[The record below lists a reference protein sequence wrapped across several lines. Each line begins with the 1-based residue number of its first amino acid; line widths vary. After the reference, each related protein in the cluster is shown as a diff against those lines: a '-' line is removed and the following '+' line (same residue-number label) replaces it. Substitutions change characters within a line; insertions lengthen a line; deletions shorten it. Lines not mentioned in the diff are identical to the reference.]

1 MHGRTTDD
9 VGERFPH
16 ADHPTGPPRR
26 AGLFNEIGILREP
39 LRLAARTPSLAH
51 APRGDGRLT
60 ITIPGWYAPESSLA
74 PIRSFLGRT
83 GHDARSWGLGVI
95 RNDVEAAR
103 DQFIAQLDRQVAATG
118 RSAHLVGWSLG
129 GVIARET
136 ARLRPELVHRVVTFG
151 TPAIGGPTYTAGA
164 DRMGAEECRRIE
176 QLQTELDES
185 NPIGTPI
192 TAVYT
197 RPRRCRRLACL
208 HRPLLDERRTHR
220 GPIDTRRTRRRPR
233 RLADH
238 CPSIVRETFRCRDP
252 GIIGETVANGLGGP
266 HTTIRDGGH
275 EGTPAKI
282 DTFSL
287 TCGLGRPTPGAP
299 CPLDDWFQGVGGQWS

>member
-1 MHGRTTDD
+1 MHGQTANG
-9 VGERFPH
+9 VGARVPH

-39 LRLAARTPSLAH
+39 LRLAARTPSLAR

-83 GHDARSWGLGVI
+83 GHDARSWGLGII

-103 DQFIAQLDRQVAATG
+103 DRFIEQLDRQVAASG

-197 RPRRCRRLACL
+197 RRDGVVDWRACIDRYSTNVEHIEVGSTHVGL
-208 HRPLLDERRTHR
+208 GVDPDVWQITARALSERRSGAAAR
-220 GPIDTRRTRRRPR
+220 GSSARRSRTDSEGPTRPSATEDTRARPR
-233 RLADH
+233 R
-238 CPSIVRETFRCRDP
+238 STRSR
-252 GIIGETVANGLGGP
+252 
-266 HTTIRDGGH
+266 
-275 EGTPAKI
+275 
-282 DTFSL
+282 
-287 TCGLGRPTPGAP
+287 
-299 CPLDDWFQGVGGQWS
+299 